1 MEYEIEGFITVPEA
15 AQRLSRS
22 TEQVRRYLREGKL
35 AGRRIGNQ
43 WFIRE
48 PAVLYQT
55 RPADAEA
62 QRQESP
68 QEDGGQPTKGR
79 LTMRDERMELYE
91 RISRHRE
98 EIRRLWAAD
107 CVLIDAAEL
116 VRELREEE
124 AR

>member
-1 MEYEIEGFITVPEA
+1 MEGYITVPEA
-15 AQRLSRS
+15 AQRMSRS

-55 RPADAEA
+55 RPGGTET
-62 QRQESP
+62 QRQ
-68 QEDGGQPTKGR
+68 QEPDQEGR
-79 LTMRDERMELYE
+79 PPAMRGDRMELYE
-91 RISRHRE
+91 RIRSHRE
-98 EIRRLWAAD
+98 EIRRYWETAG
-107 CVLIDAAEL
+107 VRIDAAEL
-116 VRELREEE
+116 VREPREEE

>member
-1 MEYEIEGFITVPEA
+1 MDYEMEGFITVPEA

-55 RPADAEA
+55 QPVETEA
-62 QRQESP
+62 QRQESSG
-68 QEDGGQPTKGR
+68 EDGGWPA
-79 LTMRDERMELYE
+79 MRDERMEIHD
-91 RISRHRE
+91 RIGRHRA
-98 EIRRLWAAD
+98 EIRRHWEAAGI
-107 CVLIDAAEL
+107 VVDAAEL
-116 VRELREEE
+116 VRDLREEE

>member
-1 MEYEIEGFITVPEA
+1 MEHEIEGFITVPEA

-35 AGRRIGNQ
+35 DGRRIGNQ

-55 RPADAEA
+55 RPAETGT
-62 QRQESP
+62 QW
-68 QEDGGQPTKGR
+68 QEDVGESEGR
-79 LTMRDERMELYE
+79 PGMRSAKMELYE
-91 RISRHRE
+91 RIRSHRE
-98 EIRRLWAAD
+98 EIRRDWEAAG
-107 CVLIDAAEL
+107 VHIDAAEL

-124 AR
+124 VR

>member
-1 MEYEIEGFITVPEA
+1 MNNEIEGFITVPEA

-35 AGRRIGNQ
+35 AGRRVGNQ

-55 RPADAEA
+55 RPAETEP
-62 QRQESP
+62 QRQEAP
-68 QEDGGQPTKGR
+68 GEDGGRPM
-79 LTMRDERMELYE
+79 MRDERMELYE
-91 RISRHRE
+91 RISSHRE
-98 EIRRLWAAD
+98 EIRRHWEAAG
-107 CVLIDAAEL
+107 VRVDAAEL
-116 VRELREEE
+116 VRDLREEE

>member
-1 MEYEIEGFITVPEA
+1 MEGFITVPEA

-35 AGRRIGNQ
+35 AGQRIGNQ

-55 RPADAEA
+55 RPAEREA
-62 QRQESP
+62 QRQEGAG
-68 QEDGGQPTKGR
+68 EEEGR
-79 LTMRDERMELYE
+79 SAMRDERMETYE

-98 EIRRLWAAD
+98 EIRRHWKTTGVHVDAAD
-107 CVLIDAAEL
+107 L

>member
-1 MEYEIEGFITVPEA
+1 MDYEMEGFITVPEA

-48 PAVLYQT
+48 SAVLYQT
-55 RPADAEA
+55 RPAEAEA
-62 QRQESP
+62 QRQE
-68 QEDGGQPTKGR
+68 GAGQDEE
-79 LTMRDERMELYE
+79 LHAMRNERMEIYE
-91 RISRHRE
+91 RIRGHRE
-98 EIRRLWAAD
+98 EIRRHWEAAG
-107 CVLIDAAEL
+107 VRIDAAEL
-116 VRELREEE
+116 VCELREEE

>member
-1 MEYEIEGFITVPEA
+1 MEGYITVPEA
-15 AQRLSRS
+15 AERLSRS

-55 RPADAEA
+55 RPAEQETA
-62 QRQESP
+62 RQEAP
-68 QEDGGQPTKGR
+68 GEEEGR
-79 LTMRDERMELYE
+79 LPMRSERMELYD
-91 RISRHRE
+91 RISGHRE
-98 EIRRLWAAD
+98 EIRRMWEAAG
-107 CVLIDAAEL
+107 VHIDAADL

-124 AR
+124 TR

>member
-55 RPADAEA
+55 RPVGTEG
-62 QRQESP
+62 QQEEIP
-68 QEDGGQPTKGR
+68 REDGGQPAMSGG
-79 LTMRDERMELYE
+79 RMELYE
-91 RISRHRE
+91 RIRSHRE
-98 EIRRLWAAD
+98 EIRRDWEAAG
-107 CVLIDAAEL
+107 VAIDAAEL
-116 VRELREEE
+116 VREIREEE

>member
-1 MEYEIEGFITVPEA
+1 MSAEMEGYITVPEA
-15 AQRLSRS
+15 AERLSRS

-55 RPADAEA
+55 RPVETDTGGYNAPA
-62 QRQESP
+62 QEEEWAP
-68 QEDGGQPTKGR
+68 
-79 LTMRDERMELYE
+79 MRHERMELYE
-91 RISRHRE
+91 RIRRHRD
-98 EIRRLWAAD
+98 EIRRLWEAAD
-107 CVLIDAAEL
+107 VRIDAAEL
-116 VRELREEE
+116 VREIREEE

>member
-1 MEYEIEGFITVPEA
+1 MAYEMEGFITVPEA

-35 AGRRIGNQ
+35 DGQRIGNQ

-48 PAVLYQT
+48 PAVLYHT
-55 RPADAEA
+55 RPAETEI
-62 QRQESP
+62 QRQHSAG
-68 QEDGGQPTKGR
+68 EDGGR
-79 LTMRDERMELYE
+79 AAMRGERMNLYE
-91 RISRHRE
+91 RIRRHRE
-98 EIRRLWAAD
+98 EIRRHWEAAG
-107 CVLIDAAEL
+107 VHVDAAEL

>member
-1 MEYEIEGFITVPEA
+1 MDYEMDGFITVPEA

-43 WFIRE
+43 WFISE
-48 PAVLYQT
+48 PAVLYQA
-55 RPADAEA
+55 RPAEA
-62 QRQESP
+62 MLQGQESP
-68 QEDGGQPTKGR
+68 GDYGGQSE
-79 LTMRDERMELYE
+79 MRHDRMELYE

-98 EIRRLWAAD
+98 EIRRHWEAAG
-107 CVLIDAAEL
+107 VSVDAAEL

>member
-1 MEYEIEGFITVPEA
+1 MDHEMEGYITVPEA
-15 AQRLSRS
+15 AQQLSRS

-55 RPADAEA
+55 RPVETEA
-62 QRQESP
+62 PRQEGP
-68 QEDGGQPTKGR
+68 TEDRGR
-79 LTMRDERMELYE
+79 PAMRDERMELYE
-91 RISRHRE
+91 RICSHRE
-98 EIRRLWAAD
+98 EIRRHWEAAGVSVD
-107 CVLIDAAEL
+107 VAEL

>member
-1 MEYEIEGFITVPEA
+1 MEGYITVPEA

-35 AGRRIGNQ
+35 PGRRIGNQ

-55 RPADAEA
+55 RPADTETL
-62 QRQESP
+62 RQEGP
-68 QEDGGQPTKGR
+68 REDGGEP
-79 LTMRDERMELYE
+79 TMRDERMEIYE
-91 RISRHRE
+91 RIRSHRE
-98 EIRRLWAAD
+98 EIRRRWEAD
-107 CVLIDAAEL
+107 CVLIDAAEF